1 MFWWECKVEL
11 DLCNYAMGADLKA
24 TRCIGIST
32 IASKTDLTSLKTK
45 VDSLI
50 VYKLIAVLFDLKVT
64 TTQYHSEKS
73 GLEGRLKM
81 LTKGYPILLD

>member
-1 MFWWECKVEL
+1 
-11 DLCNYAMGADLKA
+11 MGDDLKA

-64 TTQYHSEKS
+64 TTLYHSEKP
-73 GLEGRLKM
+73 GLEGRL
-81 LTKGYPILLD
+81 